1 MKNFTLIIF
10 LFLFSLPAYSQN
22 YQYGWLSDIH
32 IGAPGA
38 DKDLEAVVDDINQR
52 GEIKFVIA
60 TGDIAEKGSNE
71 ELETAKRILDKLN
84 VSYYVIP
91 GNHDTKW
98 SESGLT
104 KFEDLWGDNKFIF
117 EHEGTIHIGLN
128 SGIPWRGGG
137 GHFQVEDIDW
147 LKAALIDVDPDAE
160 VYFYAHHPLDGDA
173 DNWFK
178 VTNILRDYNISGM
191 MIGHG
196 HSNRQLNFNGI
207 NSAMGRS
214 TLSRPKYPGYTLVE
228 NSSDS
233 IKLFEIKVDSLRR
246 FWGGWSKNERKEIP
260 FIDSLQFEKY
270 SEKIEIISSVDLH
283 STLSASLLFDNDRM
297 YAASIGGD
305 VTSFD
310 LSGKIIWQHK
320 TGGTIFSRPAR
331 DRDVLAVATIEGDLI
346 TLNANNGELI
356 QIIGLGEAL
365 TSQLIIIDI
374 VNAGVKGRGVVVGT
388 AEGNL
393 YCYDLY
399 SFELVWQN
407 SSAGL
412 MIETKPLY
420 IDNKIIFGSWDNY
433 LYCIDASSGSL
444 IWQWT
449 ENKNFYYSP
458 AAIWPVTDGKNVY
471 ISTPD
476 KFVSAIDL
484 LLGTTVW
491 RKEYQSWESIG
502 ISEDYEDILIKS
514 FMNNFY
520 IVSAIDG
527 EKKNEIKIGYGLDT
541 MPAEPIERDGKIIF
555 GSKNGKVYKIEKE
568 DNYNWEPLFF
578 TGTAR
583 VHSVRHLKNNLFA
596 ASNMDGKIYLFRI
609 N

>member
-555 GSKNGKVYKIEKE
+555 GSKNGKVYKIDKE